1 MVTITSSCI
10 IIPSEPTPDGLMGLS
25 DFDQIQGVKHGP
37 SSLFLYKQNH
47 SSSTIADITKR
58 LKDSLSKI
66 LVPYYPLAGRLCRIE
81 GRFELDC
88 NAKGVQFVEAICD
101 DQAKVVD
108 DYFDFEPTE
117 TVKDFIPTIDYDT
130 IPLEERPLLL
140 VQLTRLS
147 CGGLCVGIGVSHTV
161 CDAWALFRFI
171 NSWTKLAKE
180 EGNWDVNNEMMQ
192 PLHNRTLLNSIGH
205 RPPRF
210 DHRESK
216 APPALLGCSDTK
228 TEQQK
233 PISVAVLRVSRDQIE
248 NLKKEAQ
255 TKSTYEA
262 IAAHMWRC
270 ACKARKGDT
279 NQPTSILSVAD
290 IRNRSKPRIPANYF
304 GNAILPTLT
313 PICLFGEILSNPL
326 SYTAQ
331 KIRESIQILTDDYIK
346 SATDFVKIH
355 QQCVDSFRIGS
366 PTGYYHGNPNLNIG
380 CLISLPVYDADFGW
394 GKPVYHGLGSF
405 FNVDGRSF
413 IMPGSAGDG
422 SVVIYLRLQ
431 TQHMEAFKKFFNEDL
446 GQFCKARL

>member
-1 MVTITSSCI
+1 MVSITTSCTV
-10 IIPSEPTPDGLMGLS
+10 IPSEPTPNGLMGLS
-25 DFDQIQGVKHGP
+25 HFDQIQGMKHAP
-37 SSLFLYKQNH
+37 SNLFFYKQDHN
-47 SSSTIADITKR
+47 SSTIADVTKR

-66 LVPYYPLAGRLCRIE
+66 LVPYYPLAGRLCRIQ
-81 GRFELDC
+81 GRVELEC

-101 DQAKVVD
+101 DQGKVVD
-108 DYFDFEPTE
+108 DYIDFEPTE
-117 TVKDFIPTIDYDT
+117 AVNDFIPTIDYNT
-130 IPLEERPLLL
+130 IPLEEWPLLL

-147 CGGLCVGIGVSHTV
+147 CGGLCVGIAVSHTV
-161 CDAWALFRFI
+161 CDGWSQFRFI

-180 EGNWDVNNEMMQ
+180 EGNWDVNNETMQ
-192 PLHNRTLLNSIGH
+192 PLHNRTLLKSMGH
-205 RPPRF
+205 CPPRF
-210 DHRESK
+210 DHREFK

-228 TEQQK
+228 TEQDK

-255 TKSTYEA
+255 TESTYEA

-290 IRNRSKPRIPANYF
+290 IRNRFKPRIPPSYF

-331 KIRESIQILTDDYIK
+331 KISESIQNLTDDYIK
-346 SATDFVKIH
+346 STIDFVKIH
-355 QQCVDSFRIGS
+355 QQCVDSLRIGS
-366 PTGYYHGNPNLNIG
+366 PTGHYHGNPNLNIG
-380 CLISLPVYDADFGW
+380 CLISLPAYDADFGW
-394 GKPVYHGLGSF
+394 GKPVYFGVGSF
-405 FNVDGRSF
+405 ISVDGRSF
-413 IMPGSAGDG
+413 IMPGPAADG
-422 SVVIYLRLQ
+422 SIVINLRLQ
-431 TQHMEAFKKFFNEDL
+431 TQHMEAFKKFFYEDI